1 MCKWNLK
8 GYSVSYQLICEWKNL
23 CFRMGYVFCVE
34 VTHDNM
40 ISLDKPVRQSCTPT
54 GPPVSNP
61 TNLFVSGGLI
71 SLKASWEPEIP
82 ECDGLVYQVFLNGV
96 AEPLTHLIKHKMSYF
111 TAGQF
116 NVSVWSENTEG
127 RNDLPMPSITH
138 IIDPLTAPEAV
149 ENKGDSTP
157 NYTMLTMQQE
167 VESISF
173 NAFPHW
179 NSMVSLETFFGDH
192 NSNVTELMSIFN
204 KTLDLKLP
212 QSTSVTNKVINGSLV
227 AIVEWVNSL
236 ETEEFS
242 VLGFTIRVNVM

>member
-1 MCKWNLK
+1 M
-8 GYSVSYQLICEWKNL
+8 
-23 CFRMGYVFCVE
+23 
-34 VTHDNM
+34 
-40 ISLDKPVRQSCTPT
+40 
-54 GPPVSNP
+54 
-61 TNLFVSGGLI
+61 
-71 SLKASWEPEIP
+71 EI
-82 ECDGLVYQVFLNGV
+82 
-96 AEPLTHLIKHKMSYF
+96 AEPRTHLIKHKMSYL

-138 IIDPLTAPEAV
+138 IISPLTAPEAV
-149 ENKGDSTP
+149 ENEGDSTP

-204 KTLDLKLP
+204 NTLDLKLP
-212 QSTSVTNKVINGSLV
+212 RSTSVTNKVINGSLV

>member
-61 TNLFVSGGLI
+61 TNLFVSGGLT

-96 AEPLTHLIKHKMSYF
+96 AEPLTHLIKHKMSYL

-138 IIDPLTAPEAV
+138 IISPLTAPEAV
-149 ENKGDSTP
+149 ENEGDSTP

-179 NSMVSLETFFGDH
+179 NSMVSLEIFFGDH
-192 NSNVTELMSIFN
+192 NSNVTVLMSIFN
-204 KTLDLKLP
+204 NTLDLKLS